1 MSEEQDQEDQPMLN
15 FGAIDPTGARFDKL
29 ETMFAQFILKNQEDR
44 YAFNWKMPNSTWQV
58 VITSSEN
65 VAFENF
71 VIHT

>member
-1 MSEEQDQEDQPMLN
+1 MLN

-29 ETMFAQFILKNQEDR
+29 VTVFAQFILKNQEDH
-44 YAFNWKMPNSTWQV
+44 YAFNWKMLNSTGQV